1 MRRCSSSHAPG
12 LVTRQQ
18 IASDLMSLGVAPGDT
33 VMLHAAV
40 GAIGW
45 VVGGPDQVLH
55 GVLDALGE
63 RGTLMMYV
71 GWDGSPYDVTI
82 GLPELPP
89 QFLEVWPVYDPATAH
104 AVRSWGVLGE
114 ILRTWP
120 GARRSA
126 HPDSSFAA
134 VGSRAE
140 ELVRDHP
147 LQYGMGEGSPLA
159 KLCEANGKVLLLGA
173 PLSNVT
179 LLHHAEHIAEVPG
192 KEVVRYWAPFL
203 QDGAKEWVRIEEFST
218 EECLPWF
225 GPGDMFEA
233 ILRDYIQGGSGVV
246 GSVGAARSYL
256 FDASDLSH
264 FAVDWIEERLRNRS
278 IGTPRSQSK
287 SRLPRTATSLSRSSS
302 CSKARRPDRARPRHA
317 CRSGSTNFSRTP
329 IEGSSLRGSVERRW
343 ASSLRSAFRRS
354 EGCSNRRTSILTTA
368 VAGSCASWKS
378 TPPATFA
385 RADVRRSRCMSR
397 SGTSRPARH
406 GGPWVTR
413 QARSFSSDRCRVA
426 DDDERP
432 RRTNP
437 LRNR

>member
-1 MRRCSSSHAPG
+1 
-12 LVTRQQ
+12 
-18 IASDLMSLGVAPGDT
+18 MSLGVAPGDT

-264 FAVDWIEERLRNRS
+264 FAVDWIEERFAEPVDRYAEVSVEVAAPADCHELVALFELLES
-278 IGTPRSQSK
+278 E
-287 SRLPRTATSLSRSSS
+287 TSGSGA
-302 CSKARRPDRARPRHA
+302 SKARLSKRVDEFLEDSDRRIFVARVGGEAVGILVAFCLSQERGVLEQAYVDPDYRRRGILRELEIDAAGYLRE
-317 CRSGSTNFSRTP
+317 SGCQTVQVH
-329 IEGSSLRGSVERRW
+329 VEVGN
-343 ASSLRSAFRRS
+343 
-354 EGCSNRRTSILTTA
+354 E
-368 VAGSCASWKS
+368 
-378 TPPATFA
+378 PA
-385 RADVRRSRCMSR
+385 RAAWRTLGYAASEE
-397 SGTSRPARH
+397 
-406 GGPWVTR
+406 
-413 QARSFSSDRCRVA
+413 FL
-426 DDDERP
+426 ERP
-432 RRTNP
+432 
-437 LRNR
+437 L